1 MTLQDRTRLKILLVL
16 VAVFVLGSV
25 TGAALTGLL
34 YRSRAGNDRAGG
46 EKAMHERFEKMRTEL
61 KLTDEQTK
69 SVQTIIDETRNEYR
83 ALHTELRPRFEEPR
97 QKARARI
104 RALLTPEQ
112 QQKFDA
118 MIAQRDAQRE
128 AQRDEEQKSRH

>member
-1 MTLQDRTRLKILLVL
+1 MTLQGRTKLKMWLVL

-25 TGAALTGLL
+25 TGVALTGL
-34 YRSRAGNDRAGG
+34 YRSRAAGDRPETR

-69 SVQTIIDETRNEYR
+69 AVQAIIDETRNEYR
-83 ALHTELRPRFEEPR
+83 ALRTELRPRFEEPR
-97 QKARARI
+97 QKARTRI

-112 QQKFDA
+112 QQKFDS
-118 MIAQRDAQRE
+118 MIAQQDT
-128 AQRDEEQKSRH
+128 QRDEQQKSRH

>member
-1 MTLQDRTRLKILLVL
+1 MTLQGRTRLKMWLVL

-25 TGAALTGLL
+25 TGVALTGL
-34 YRSRAGNDRAGG
+34 YRSRAAAGDRPETR

-69 SVQTIIDETRNEYR
+69 AVQAIIDDTRNEYR
-83 ALHTELRPRFEEPR
+83 ALRTELRPRFEEPR

-112 QQKFDA
+112 QQKFDG
-118 MIAQRDAQRE
+118 MIAQQD
-128 AQRDEEQKSRH
+128 AQRDEQQKSRH